1 MLQCD
6 VQQPVDRW
14 EPLVIAFPIVNTFP
28 FVLGLSILILYW
40 GREPQNKQGLGP
52 TIIEILPLT
61 EFKET

>member
-6 VQQPVDRW
+6 VQQPGDGW

-40 GREPQNKQGLGP
+40 GRGP
-52 TIIEILPLT
+52 P
-61 EFKET
+61 K